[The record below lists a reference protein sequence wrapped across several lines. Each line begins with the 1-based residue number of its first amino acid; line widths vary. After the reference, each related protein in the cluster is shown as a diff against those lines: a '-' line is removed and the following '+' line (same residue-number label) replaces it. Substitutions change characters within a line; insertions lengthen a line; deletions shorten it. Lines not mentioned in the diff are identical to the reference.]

1 MRGLNESRRHMMKLL
16 HSFIIITVIIYL
28 CTVFTSGDD
37 VDKVPIRQTL
47 CDNYLYSGE
56 LEQFIAYKE

>member
-1 MRGLNESRRHMMKLL
+1 MKLL